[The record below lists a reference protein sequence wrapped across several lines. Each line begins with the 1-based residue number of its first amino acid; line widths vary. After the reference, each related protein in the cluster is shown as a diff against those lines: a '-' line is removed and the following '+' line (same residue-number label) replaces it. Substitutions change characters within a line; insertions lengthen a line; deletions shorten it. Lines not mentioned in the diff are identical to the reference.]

1 MGLPSF
7 TASGTIAR
15 QKFVKISGNYQVA
28 QCVAGEVAFGVSGL
42 GTRDTPIPNGSTN
55 AALVGD
61 GLRVF
66 GLGETCPISAGSA
79 ITAGQ
84 FVKPDVNGD
93 AVPCVATDKYSGQA
107 LEAQATVGANVEI
120 FLCRG
125 VA

>member
-7 TASGTIAR
+7 AASAAVAR
-15 QKFVKISGNYQVA
+15 KKFVKISGGYQVA
-28 QCVAGEVAFGVSGL
+28 QCVANDVAFGVSGQ

-55 AALVGD
+55 AALAGD
-61 GLRVF
+61 PLRVY
-66 GLGETCPISAGSA
+66 GMGDCVPMAAGAA

-93 AVPCVATDKYSGQA
+93 PTPCSAADKYSGQA
-107 LEAQATVGANVEI
+107 LQDQATVGADVEI
-120 FLCRG
+120 YICRG